1 MKIVFHKHF
10 QKAYQ
15 KLPKELQTKV
25 DEKLGL
31 FLSSPYHPD
40 LNNHK
45 LHGVYEHHRSIDIT
59 GDYRA
64 VFILLAHDVV
74 FFKIVGT
81 HHQLYGS

>member
-1 MKIVFHKHF
+1 MKIIFHKHF

-15 KLPKELQTKV
+15 KLPKKIQAQV
-25 DEKLGL
+25 DERIRF
-31 FLSSPYHPD
+31 FLMSPYHPD

-45 LHGVYEHHRSIDIT
+45 LHGAYEYHRSIDIS

-64 VFILLAHDVV
+64 VFILLKHDLA

-81 HHQLYGS
+81 HHQLYGV